1 MLFVKDMGEIRTPQK
16 VKVVVGYITQDVNL
30 IEEVDKILL
39 PFLGEGD
46 LKSEVIDF
54 NFTAYYKEEMGEN
67 LKRQW
72 VSYKNLVMPDFL
84 PDLKIKTNEI
94 EDKFKEN
101 GKRRINIDP
110 GILTLNNFIL
120 ATTKNYAHR
129 IYLRKGIYA
138 EVTLIYQNKKFNN
151 LPWTYPD
158 YQKDF
163 FHNFLLKVR
172 KIYIEDLKKICYS
185 KEGDEDEIY

>member
-1 MLFVKDMGEIRTPQK
+1 MGEIRTPQK
-16 VKVVVGYITQDVNL
+16 VKVVIGYITSDVKL
-30 IEEVDKILL
+30 IEEVNRILFPL
-39 PFLGEGD
+39 LGEED
-46 LKSEVIDF
+46 FKSEIIDF
-54 NFTAYYKEEMGEN
+54 NFTDYYQEEMGKD

-101 GKRRINIDP
+101 EKRRINIDP

-129 IYLRKGIYA
+129 IYLRDGIYA
-138 EVTLIYQNKKFNN
+138 EVTLIYQHKKFHN
-151 LPWTYPD
+151 LNWTYPD
-158 YQKDF
+158 YQQDF

-185 KEGDEDEIY
+185 KEGNENEIY

>member
-1 MLFVKDMGEIRTPQK
+1 MGEIKPPQK
-16 VKVVVGYITQDVNL
+16 VKVVVGYITNDVNL
-30 IEEVDKILL
+30 INKVNENLSFLLGPVDLTSDI
-39 PFLGEGD
+39 
-46 LKSEVIDF
+46 IDF
-54 NFTAYYKEEMGEN
+54 NFTDYYEKEMGKE

-72 VSYKNLVMPDFL
+72 VSFKNLMMPDFL
-84 PDLKIKTNEI
+84 AELKIKTNEI
-94 EDKFKEN
+94 EDSFKEE

-129 IYLRKGIYA
+129 IYLREGIYA

-151 LPWTYPD
+151 LTWTYPD
-158 YQKDF
+158 YQTDF

-172 KIYIEDLKKICYS
+172 KVYIEDLRKICYS
-185 KEGDEDEIY
+185 KEEDEDEIY

>member
-1 MLFVKDMGEIRTPQK
+1 MGEIRTPQK

-30 IEEVDKILL
+30 IEEVDKILF

-151 LPWTYPD
+151 LYWTYPD